1 MMCYI
6 LCAVAGFLAC
16 LVLMVL
22 LRWGAAALHP
32 GKRSVPT
39 TKQRAKEFTQ
49 LMVLSDNAIL
59 WYMCVAYT
67 ALAAYSIYK
76 NYVGSLPW
84 LTGGLGLAFAAWA
97 TIQSFLI
104 KKSEKQNTV
113 GGITYDTAMQRLGA
127 DENKETIATEYTV
140 DENNRD
146 C

>member
-1 MMCYI
+1 MIYI
-6 LCAVAGFLAC
+6 LCAVAGFLLC
-16 LVLMVL
+16 LLFMML
-22 LRWGAAALHP
+22 LRYSTAALKP
-32 GKRSVPT
+32 KKSA
-39 TKQRAKEFTQ
+39 KYKAKEFTQ

-67 ALAAYSIYK
+67 GLAAYSIYK
-76 NYVGSLPW
+76 GYAGSLPW

-113 GGITYDTAMQRLGA
+113 GGITYDTALQRLGT
-127 DENKETIATEYTV
+127 DGNQSTESPNEGYTV

>member
-1 MMCYI
+1 MLYI
-6 LCAVAGFLAC
+6 LVAVAGLLAGLLIM
-16 LVLMVL
+16 LVAMRHTV
-22 LRWGAAALHP
+22 
-32 GKRSVPT
+32 GKRRRSAA
-39 TKQRAKEFTQ
+39 TKAKEFTQ
-49 LMVLSDNAIL
+49 FMILNDNAIL
-59 WYMCVAYT
+59 WYMCIAYT

-76 NYVGSLPW
+76 NFTGSLPW

-104 KKSEKQNTV
+104 KKAEKQNTV

-127 DENKETIATEYTV
+127 AGNQSAASQDEAYTV

>member
-1 MMCYI
+1 MVVYV
-6 LCAVAGFLAC
+6 LVAVAGFLAGI
-16 LVLMVL
+16 L
-22 LRWGAAALHP
+22 LATTVTRCSVGKRRRSAAA
-32 GKRSVPT
+32 K
-39 TKQRAKEFTQ
+39 AKEFTQ
-49 LMVLSDNAIL
+49 FMIISDNTIL

-67 ALAAYSIYK
+67 GLAAYSIYK

-113 GGITYDTAMQRLGA
+113 GGITYDTAMQRLCA
-127 DENKETIATEYTV
+127 DGNQSAASQDEAYTV

>member
-1 MMCYI
+1 MYI
-6 LCAVAGFLAC
+6 LCIVAGFLIC
-16 LVLMVL
+16 LLLMAL
-22 LRWGAAALHP
+22 LRWSAAALKP
-32 GKRSVPT
+32 KKT
-39 TKQRAKEFTQ
+39 AKLKAKEFTQ

-67 ALAAYSIYK
+67 GLAAYSIYK
-76 NYVGSLPW
+76 GYAGSLPW

-113 GGITYDTAMQRLGA
+113 GGITYDTAMQRLGTDGNQSA
-127 DENKETIATEYTV
+127 ESPNEGYTV

>member
-1 MMCYI
+1 MLYI
-6 LCAVAGFLAC
+6 LVAVAGLLAG
-16 LVLMVL
+16 LLIMLAAMRFMVGK
-22 LRWGAAALHP
+22 RRRSAAA
-32 GKRSVPT
+32 K
-39 TKQRAKEFTQ
+39 AKEFTQ
-49 LMVLSDNAIL
+49 FMILSDNIIL

-76 NYVGSLPW
+76 NFTGSLPW

-104 KKSEKQNTV
+104 KKAEKQNTV

-127 DENKETIATEYTV
+127 DENQSAALQNEAYTV

>member
-1 MMCYI
+1 MVVYV
-6 LCAVAGFLAC
+6 LVAVAGFLAGT
-16 LVLMVL
+16 L
-22 LRWGAAALHP
+22 LATTITRCSVGKRRRSAAA
-32 GKRSVPT
+32 K
-39 TKQRAKEFTQ
+39 AKEFTQ
-49 LMVLSDNAIL
+49 FMIISDNTIL

-67 ALAAYSIYK
+67 GLAAYSIYK

-113 GGITYDTAMQRLGA
+113 GGITYDTAMQRLCA
-127 DENKETIATEYTV
+127 DGNQSAASQAEAYTV

>member
-1 MMCYI
+1 MVVYV
-6 LCAVAGFLAC
+6 LVAVAGFLAGT
-16 LVLMVL
+16 L
-22 LRWGAAALHP
+22 LATTVTRCSVGKRCRSAAA
-32 GKRSVPT
+32 K
-39 TKQRAKEFTQ
+39 AKEFTQ
-49 LMVLSDNAIL
+49 FMIISDNTIL

-67 ALAAYSIYK
+67 GLAAYSIYK

-104 KKSEKQNTV
+104 KKSERQNTV

-127 DENKETIATEYTV
+127 DGNQSAASQDEAYTV